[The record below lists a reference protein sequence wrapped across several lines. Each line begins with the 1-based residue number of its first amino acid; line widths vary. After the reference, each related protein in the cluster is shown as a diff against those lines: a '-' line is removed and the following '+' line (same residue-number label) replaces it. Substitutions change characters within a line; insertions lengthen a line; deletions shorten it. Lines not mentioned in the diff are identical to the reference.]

1 LPHHRIED
9 LACGSRGIGN
19 ASPHKQLEIDP
30 DLKKYA
36 DQRLSLDRQ
45 P

>member
-1 LPHHRIED
+1 LQPHRIEE
-9 LACGSRGIGN
+9 LARDSRRIGY
-19 ASPHKQLEIDP
+19 ASPHKQLDIDP
-30 DLKKYA
+30 HLKKDA